1 MFDIFT
7 IWGKCKTAEDFI
19 DKFLIWDLYSSPNG
33 KELAEKAGILKEFK
47 KLLSTSART
56 QRIYRSDEERRQ
68 DDPKAFETAEDEF
81 KKYIKHMHT
90 GDAELEYEKISH
102 FIELISDVSQ
112 RNHARKHTHPSLVPQ
127 VMRWQSDYIDEW
139 DYLGYDLNFLIRQWF
154 L

>member
-47 KLLSTSART
+47 KIAANIGPYAKDLTEAMKK
-56 QRIYRSDEERRQ
+56 

-81 KKYIKHMHT
+81 KKYIKHT

-102 FIELISDVSQ
+102 FIELMSVSGIM
-112 RNHARKHTHPSLVPQ
+112 HGSTLSHTRMHTSLVPQ